1 METKYIGLE
10 GESVIRVH
18 ERLVVCTVTGTME
31 EVHSVEKDATHM
43 VFIEALRAGSGTM
56 KRDEFLDAEG
66 KLGTHITI
74 SEGDGTIRVS
84 FQVLDTFLPQT
95 LKLLDALLQ
104 KPRFEAREISR
115 IKEHLVNAL
124 ILAKEDARSHAY
136 SEFVNTLVSKDDVRY
151 SFSIDDTITAVKKVT
166 AQDLKKLHRALL
178 TGSWL
183 YTVGGSE
190 RSCAHVIRSLTSIK
204 KVHGGKAVPST
215 ERKIKTQT
223 KRTVLQKDIP
233 NKQNIEFSIGGAL
246 PLTRSMS
253 DFAAFSFGM
262 SVLALYGGFTGRLMS
277 TVREKEGLT
286 YTIYGRAESVTKI
299 QEGYWRIMTFFAP
312 KDAEK
317 GITST
322 IREITS
328 MYEKGISKD
337 ELTRFKA
344 ILNTRR
350 ALLQDSLIKQVAD
363 IHAQREIGLTKDEY
377 KTFVEEIQN
386 LSTNQ
391 VNAVMKKYLD
401 PKFLVIS
408 AAGPIKSVKKQI
420 DSFAD

>member
-1 METKYIGLE
+1 METKHIGLE
-10 GESVIRVH
+10 GESVIRVQ
-18 ERLVVCTVTGTME
+18 ERLFVCTVTGTME
-31 EVHSVEKDATHM
+31 EVHSVENDATHM

-74 SEGDGTIRVS
+74 SEGDGTIRVG

-95 LKLLDALLQ
+95 LKLLDVLLQ

-124 ILAKEDARSHAY
+124 TLAKEDARGHAY
-136 SEFVNTLVSKDDVRY
+136 SEFVNTLVSKDDARY

-166 AQDLKKLHRALL
+166 AGDLKKLHSAFLL
-178 TGSWL
+178 GSWL

-190 RSCAHVIRSLTSIK
+190 KSCTQVIRSLTAIK
-204 KVHGGKAVPST
+204 KVHKGKEIQKEARLVKSP
-215 ERKIKTQT
+215 T
-223 KRTVLQKDIP
+223 KRTIIQKDIP
-233 NKQNIEFSIGGAL
+233 NKQNIELSIGGAL
-246 PLTRSMS
+246 PLTRTMS
-253 DFAAFSFGM
+253 DFVAFTFGM

-317 GITST
+317 GINST
-322 IREITS
+322 IREITT
-328 MYEKGISKD
+328 MHEKGITKD

-386 LSTNQ
+386 LTLKQ
-391 VNAVMKKYLD
+391 VNEAMKKYLN
-401 PKFLVIS
+401 PKTLVIS
-408 AAGPIKSVKKQI
+408 AAGPIKSVKKQLE
-420 DSFAD
+420 SFGT

>member
-1 METKYIGLE
+1 METKHIGLE
-10 GESVIRVH
+10 GESVIRSN
-18 ERLVVCTVTGTME
+18 ERLVICTLTGTL
-31 EVHSVEKDATHM
+31 EVKHSVENEAIHM
-43 VFIEALRAGSGTM
+43 VFVEALRAGSGTL

-66 KLGTHITI
+66 KLGTHISV
-74 SEGDGTIRVS
+74 SEGDGTVRVS

-95 LKLLDALLQ
+95 LKLLEVLLL
-104 KPRFEAREISR
+104 KPRFEPREITR

-136 SEFVNTLVSKDDVRY
+136 SEFVNTLVEKSDIRY

-166 AQDLKKLHRALL
+166 AGDLKKLHSTFLS
-178 TGSWL
+178 GSWL

-190 RSCAHVIRSLTSIK
+190 KSATQVVRSLTSIK
-204 KVHGGKAVPST
+204 KSHPGDVVPPQANQ
-215 ERKIKTQT
+215 IKVPT

-233 NKQNIEFSIGGAL
+233 PKQNIEFSIGGAL
-246 PLTRSMS
+246 PLTRKSPEFS
-253 DFAAFSFGM
+253 AFAFGM

-286 YTIYGRAESVTKI
+286 YTIYGRAESVTKV

-317 GITST
+317 GIAST
-322 IREITS
+322 IREVTS
-328 MYEKGISKD
+328 MYEKGITKD
-337 ELTRFKA
+337 ELARFKA

-363 IHAQREIGLTKDEY
+363 IHAQREIGITRDEY
-377 KTFVEEIQN
+377 ETYVQEIQS
-386 LSTNQ
+386 LTQKQ
-391 VNAVMKKYLD
+391 VNDAMSKYLN
-401 PKFLVIS
+401 PYTLVIS
-408 AAGPIKSVKKQI
+408 AAGPIKSVKKQL
-420 DSFAD
+420 DSFTK